1 MIGNRCIKN
10 TKKYYCC
17 EDISLIENYDK
28 AINDLT
34 EKYDCHHRLE
44 IQGDKRFSVDDLKE
58 MGLSERQISCI
69 HYTLSTNFNFK
80 KIAEELITSESTIK
94 KEMHYLYKLFG
105 VKNREL
111 LRLLLF
117 LFCCQI
123 VSSLSCSISIKLYM
137 ALWRVMRTLILF
149 RAVF

>member
-58 MGLSERQISCI
+58 MGL
-69 HYTLSTNFNFK
+69 YFNRP
-80 KIAEELITSESTIK
+80 ASELIFLTRSEHRHLHFACKGYRRGHIPWNKGKTGYSSKPHK
-94 KEMHYLYKLFG
+94 KYKWMTPDGSIVEM
-105 VKNREL
+105 VKNL
-111 LRLLLF
+111 AKMHHPDW
-117 LFCCQI
+117 
-123 VSSLSCSISIKLYM
+123 KL
-137 ALWRVMRTLILF
+137 IE
-149 RAVF
+149 